1 MSVSIPTMSKEW
13 AQTFDRNQRCVF
25 CSKKTHQ
32 GVKNVLMWRNNSQ
45 TYNNAVAPK
54 C

>member
-1 MSVSIPTMSKEW
+1 MGTDFKLKLAVR
-13 AQTFDRNQRCVF
+13 FLL
-25 CSKKTHQ
+25 KKMHQ
-32 GVKNVLMWRNNSQ
+32 GEKNVLKWRNNSQ